1 MRWRFREGR
10 RINLPRTA
18 TAGKASGRAE
28 EANGSMQASGA
39 QDGPSSRGRLASID
53 AFRGF
58 TIFLMVLVIAVAGYP
73 RLPHE
78 MSWFGSLPVSTWKH
92 ADTGWETF
100 VERKKAEGLSLAQI
114 ERLPEAARKK
124 VGCTLTDLVAPFFV
138 FIVGVCIPLS
148 RSRRGAQWWRHVL
161 TRTAGLIAA
170 GVLYISLVLGL
181 SWWWGILQAIGVA
194 YLMGAASLKLSGRW
208 RWAAVPAV
216 LLLHA
221 LMSRF
226 TGWWLGFGDTPEPFW
241 TIANPL
247 GDPLKPLRVHCLPWV
262 SISYG
267 AIAMTGVLLG
277 EAVATGDHLR
287 VVRRGLLLGLL
298 CAGAGLAVHQAGL
311 ATGQYDLC
319 FNKPDVT
326 ASYALFTFGVAALT
340 FLAFYWV
347 VDVRGLR
354 GWTAPLNVLGT
365 NALLAYFMQVI
376 MRLAFRALGIEPF
389 FRAAPDG
396 SVRMWAGLWD
406 SPLWQRF
413 LLDRSGYAGLLWGLI
428 WTGCLWLIVRWCNRR
443 GIFWKL

>member
-1 MRWRFREGR
+1 MQSSGTGERASPQGR
-10 RINLPRTA
+10 V
-18 TAGKASGRAE
+18 
-28 EANGSMQASGA
+28 
-39 QDGPSSRGRLASID
+39 ASID

-78 MSWFGSLPVSTWKH
+78 RSWFGSLPVSTWKH

-100 VERKKAEGLSLAQI
+100 VEEKKAEGLSEAEI

-148 RSRRGAQWWRHVL
+148 RSRRGAEWWRHVL

-170 GVLYISLVLGL
+170 GVLYISLILGL

-194 YLMGAASLKLSGRW
+194 YLMGAASLKLGRPW
-208 RWAAVPAV
+208 RWAAIPAV
-216 LLLHA
+216 LIFHA
-221 LMSRF
+221 LMSRY
-226 TGWWLGFGDTPEPFW
+226 TGWWLGLGDTQEPFW

-267 AIAMTGVLLG
+267 AITVAGVLLG
-277 EAVATGDHLR
+277 EAVATRDHR
-287 VVRRGLLLGLL
+287 QVARRSLVLGLL
-298 CAGAGLAVHQAGL
+298 CGGSGLAIHQLGM

-326 ASYALFTFGVAALT
+326 ASYALFTSGVAALT

-347 VDVRGLR
+347 VDVRGIR
-354 GWTAPLNVLGT
+354 GWTAPLDVLGS
-365 NALLAYFMQVI
+365 NALLAYFMQII

-389 FRAAPDG
+389 FKGTPTEP
-396 SVRMWAGLWD
+396 VQMWAGLWD

-413 LLDRSGYAGLLWGLI
+413 LLDRSGYLGLAWGLLW
-428 WTGCLWLIVRWCNRR
+428 TGSLWLIIRGCNRR